1 MIQWTYKTEL
11 SIVQEMSVSF
21 CKHCVD
27 SWKRN
32 KIMDCQLCRVH
43 LNNGWSIKQMYEVYG
58 KRKEVYDMV
67 GLPSDAI
74 VPPAEKREFIQPLAY
89 GKPSWENLLCMLT
102 TQPLPEVVS
111 KKLEPVAKQMRK
123 MHALENKAQ
132 WKDFLNQE
140 MKIIY
145 QLKQATTR
153 ASKEFFF
160 KGLDPLTQK
169 ILLL

>member
-1 MIQWTYKTEL
+1 MQT
-11 SIVQEMSVSF
+11 MSVSF

-27 SWKRN
+27 SWRNN

-43 LNNGWSIKQMYEVYG
+43 LGNGWTIQQMYEVYG
-58 KRKEVYDMV
+58 QRKEVYDMV

-74 VPPAEKREFIQPLAY
+74 LPPAEKRDYIKPLAY
-89 GKPSWENLLCMLT
+89 GPSSWNNLLGMLVT
-102 TQPLPEVVS
+102 KHTLPGETMM
-111 KKLEPVAKQMRK
+111 KLEPMATTLRK
-123 MHALENKAQ
+123 MHSLENKAQ
-132 WKDFLNQE
+132 WKDFLKQE

-145 QLKQATTR
+145 HMKQATTKE
-153 ASKEFFF
+153 SKEFFF